1 MDSVNITFRAEKG
14 IKMEAEKAF
23 KEMGLNMTTGLN
35 IYLTMVAQE
44 KKIPFV
50 VRAKSQAQQR
60 QMKRK
65 NQLAY
70 TSTKQEK
77 QAAVEKLEGIL
88 SGYEV
93 DLDAMRE
100 ERILSE

>member
-1 MDSVNITFRAEKG
+1 MDSVNITFRTDKV

-23 KEMGLNMTTGLN
+23 KDMGLNMTTGLN

-44 KKIPFV
+44 KQIPFV

-70 TSTKQEK
+70 TSTKEEK
-77 QAAVEKLEGIL
+77 KEAVEKLEGIL
-88 SGYEV
+88 SGYDV